1 MYYYYYENGIA
12 DAKDDRRALYIKR
25 YIYAMKKAIG
35 EGSNI
40 KDVLVVIN
48 GQF

>member
-1 MYYYYYENGIA
+1 MGVPIIITENGIA

-25 YIYAMKKAIG
+25 YIYAMKKAIS

-40 KDVLVVIN
+40 KDIFI
-48 GQF
+48 GH